1 MKKYKISTV
10 KKHSLQFHLKNSW
23 FMRTMK
29 GMLIT
34 SEKKRK
40 GNKQCGG
47 CNEQEQPQKTWKNW
61 QCCKRHLLITTFS
74 YTCIQN

>member
-1 MKKYKISTV
+1 
-10 KKHSLQFHLKNSW
+10 
-23 FMRTMK
+23 MRTMK